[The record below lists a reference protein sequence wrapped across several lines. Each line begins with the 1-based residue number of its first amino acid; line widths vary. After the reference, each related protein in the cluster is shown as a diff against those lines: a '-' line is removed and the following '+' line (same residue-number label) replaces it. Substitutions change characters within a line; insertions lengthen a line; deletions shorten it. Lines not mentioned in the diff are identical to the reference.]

1 MPSSGAV
8 GSGSSHR
15 KSFRPANAT
24 QDTIISNFPDIF
36 THCRLQDVTTVLDRD
51 VADHF

>member
-24 QDTIISNFPDIF
+24 HNIIIRNFPDIF
-36 THCRLQDVTTVLDRD
+36 TRCRLQDVTTVLDRD
-51 VADHF
+51 VANHF